1 MIKMFKTYDTSGD
14 GNLDLMECKLMM
26 EKLGDPQTHIGL
38 KAMIK
43 EVDENGD
50 GTISQREFFL
60 IFRKARNGELQVEG
74 LKTVVASVCNVAE
87 VGVGGAKNFFEA
99 KIADQT
105 KHLKFEEEIK
115 AEQEA
120 KKQEAEDA
128 KARRAAF
135 KARQQMF
142 GSK

>member
-1 MIKMFKTYDTSGD
+1 MIKMFKTYDTSRD
-14 GNLDLMECKLMM
+14 GHLDLMECKLMM

-38 KAMIK
+38 KEMIR

-60 IFRKARNGELQVEG
+60 IFRKAKNGELQVEG
-74 LKTVVASVCNVAE
+74 LKTVVAKMVDVSE
-87 VGVGGAKNFFEA
+87 VGVGGAKDFFEA
-99 KIADQT
+99 RIADQS
-105 KHLKFEEEIK
+105 KHLKFEQEIK
-115 AEQEA
+115 EEQEA
-120 KKQEAEDA
+120 KKREAEEA